1 MLKLKPVAKRRSKC
15 TRLMAHDHQ
24 HQHLTWA
31 LVAILVCSFIASAS
45 TAYICQYVLDSFQN
59 SHAMAMLITDAGV
72 LSDDKNL
79 ESNLSVA
86 TQGLQVAKDFGLA
99 LTIGVVGVGL
109 AVLVRI
115 RRQKAS

>member
-1 MLKLKPVAKRRSKC
+1 MAKKRRSKYSG
-15 TRLMAHDHQ
+15 TIPTDHQ

-31 LVAILVCSFIASAS
+31 LIAILACSLVASAS
-45 TAYICQYVLDSFQN
+45 TAWICQYVLDSFQD

-79 ESNLSVA
+79 EGNLSVA
-86 TQGLQVAKDFGLA
+86 TQGLQMAKDFGLA

-109 AVLVRI
+109 AVFVRI

>member
-1 MLKLKPVAKRRSKC
+1 VAKKRRSKYAG
-15 TRLMAHDHQ
+15 TIPTDHQ

-31 LVAILVCSFIASAS
+31 LIAILVCSLVASAS
-45 TAYICQYVLDSFQN
+45 TAWICQYVLDSFQD

-79 ESNLSVA
+79 EGNLSVA
-86 TQGLQVAKDFGLA
+86 TQGLQMAKDFGLA

-109 AVLVRI
+109 AVFVRI

>member
-1 MLKLKPVAKRRSKC
+1 MP
-15 TRLMAHDHQ
+15 HDHH

-31 LVAILVCSFIASAS
+31 LIAILVCSFIASAS
-45 TAYICQYVLDSFQN
+45 TAYICQYVLDSFQD

-79 ESNLSVA
+79 EGNLSVA
-86 TQGLQVAKDFGLA
+86 TQGLRVAKDFGLA

-115 RRQKAS
+115 RRQTAS

>member
-1 MLKLKPVAKRRSKC
+1 VAKKRRSKYAG
-15 TRLMAHDHQ
+15 TIPTDHQ

-31 LVAILVCSFIASAS
+31 LIAILVCSFIASAS
-45 TAYICQYVLDSFQN
+45 TAYICQYVLDSFQD

-79 ESNLSVA
+79 EGNLSVA

-115 RRQKAS
+115 RRQSRS

>member
-1 MLKLKPVAKRRSKC
+1 MAKKQRSKYPGVIP
-15 TRLMAHDHQ
+15 RDH
-24 HQHLTWA
+24 HNQHLTWA
-31 LVAILVCSFIASAS
+31 LIAILVCSFIASAS
-45 TAYICQYVLDSFQN
+45 TAYICQYVLDSFQD

-79 ESNLSVA
+79 EGNLSVA
-86 TQGLQVAKDFGLA
+86 TQGLRVAKDFGLA

-115 RRQKAS
+115 RRQSLS

>member
-1 MLKLKPVAKRRSKC
+1 VAKKRKSKYAG
-15 TRLMAHDHQ
+15 TIPTDHH

-31 LVAILVCSFIASAS
+31 LIAILACSLVASAS
-45 TAYICQYVLDSFQN
+45 TAWICQYVLDSFQD

-79 ESNLSVA
+79 EGNLTVA
-86 TQGLQVAKDFGLA
+86 TQGLQMAKDFGLA

-109 AVLVRI
+109 AVFVRI
-115 RRQKAS
+115 RRQSRS

>member
-1 MLKLKPVAKRRSKC
+1 MAKKRRSKYAGAIP
-15 TRLMAHDHQ
+15 MDHQ

-31 LVAILVCSFIASAS
+31 LIAILVCSFIASAS
-45 TAYICQYVLDSFQN
+45 TAYICQYVLDSFQD

-79 ESNLSVA
+79 EGNLSVA

-115 RRQKAS
+115 RRQSRS

>member
-1 MLKLKPVAKRRSKC
+1 MAKKRRSKYAG
-15 TRLMAHDHQ
+15 TIPTDHQ

-31 LVAILVCSFIASAS
+31 LIAILVCSLVASAS
-45 TAYICQYVLDSFQN
+45 TAWICQYVLDSFQD

-79 ESNLSVA
+79 EGNLSVA
-86 TQGLQVAKDFGLA
+86 TQGLQMAKDFGLA
-99 LTIGVVGVGL
+99 LTIGVIGVGL
-109 AVLVRI
+109 AVFVRI

>member
-1 MLKLKPVAKRRSKC
+1 MAKKRRSKYAGIIP
-15 TRLMAHDHQ
+15 TDHQ

-31 LVAILVCSFIASAS
+31 LIAILTCSLIASAS
-45 TAYICQYVLDSFQN
+45 TAWICQYVLDSFQD

-79 ESNLSVA
+79 EKNLSVA

-109 AVLVRI
+109 AVFVRI
-115 RRQKAS
+115 RRQTAS

>member
-1 MLKLKPVAKRRSKC
+1 VAKKRRSKYAG
-15 TRLMAHDHQ
+15 TIPTDHQ

-31 LVAILVCSFIASAS
+31 LIAILVCSLIASAS
-45 TAYICQYVLDSFQN
+45 TAWICQYVLDSFQD

-79 ESNLSVA
+79 EGNLSVA
-86 TQGLQVAKDFGLA
+86 TQGLQMAKDFGLA

-109 AVLVRI
+109 AVFIRI
-115 RRQKAS
+115 RRQSRS